1 MILMW
6 VLIIYGKSGGIKL
19 DIALKTDVSRL
30 VEADDGIYTVKYL
43 YDKNNIL
50 SLVQVLDAL
59 GKIYKCLFYEDGKR
73 LSNMSVYNTETGKEI
88 KNITYKSDGKTISS
102 VREYNTETEKLS
114 CVTFYKPDG
123 VSPST
128 IIEYDDYGDECQ
140 FTLYADDGEVITQ
153 AF

>member
-1 MILMW
+1 
-6 VLIIYGKSGGIKL
+6 
-19 DIALKTDVSRL
+19 
-30 VEADDGIYTVKYL
+30 
-43 YDKNNIL
+43 
-50 SLVQVLDAL
+50 
-59 GKIYKCLFYEDGKR
+59 
-73 LSNMSVYNTETGKEI
+73 MSVYNTETGKEI